1 MKQFDGIWIV
11 WLVLV
16 CIWNFGWKT
25 ATPLE
30 DVLVAVV
37 LSLGVIAI
45 KNRKK

>member
-1 MKQFDGIWIV
+1 MKQFDSIWIV

-30 DVLVAVV
+30 DVLVAAI
-37 LSLGVIAI
+37 LSILTFQY
-45 KNRKK
+45 KNYKK